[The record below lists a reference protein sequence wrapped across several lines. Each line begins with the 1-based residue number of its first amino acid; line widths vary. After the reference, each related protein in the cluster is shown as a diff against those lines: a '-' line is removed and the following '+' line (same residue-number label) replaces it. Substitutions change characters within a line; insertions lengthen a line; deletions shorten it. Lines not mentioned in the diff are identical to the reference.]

1 MALTEGVAMLGNVA
15 LLGLPDKVAFLA
27 SRKLS
32 SSAILACYDWAV
44 RVRDGE
50 RCVIGGF
57 QSTVERDVLRYLLRG
72 KVPIVWVLARRLWR
86 QPPGE
91 AISAIEAGRL
101 LLVAPFTD
109 RRASVSTARIRNR
122 YILAHCTEVVVGVI
136 DEKGGVAAELAVF
149 PQLPV
154 TVLG

>member
-1 MALTEGVAMLGNVA
+1 MLGNVA

-44 RVRDGE
+44 RVRDGD

-57 QSTVERDVLRYLLRG
+57 QSTIERDVLRYLLRG
-72 KVPIVWVLARRLWR
+72 KVPIVWVLARKLWR
-86 QPPGE
+86 QTPRE
-91 AISAIEAGRL
+91 AIPAIEAGRL
-101 LLVAPFTD
+101 LVVSPFTD
-109 RRASVSTARIRNR
+109 RRVSASTARIRNR
-122 YILAHCTEVVVGVI
+122 YVLTHCAEVVIGVI
-136 DEKGGVAAELAVF
+136 DEKGGVATDLAAF

-154 TVLG
+154 TVLGK